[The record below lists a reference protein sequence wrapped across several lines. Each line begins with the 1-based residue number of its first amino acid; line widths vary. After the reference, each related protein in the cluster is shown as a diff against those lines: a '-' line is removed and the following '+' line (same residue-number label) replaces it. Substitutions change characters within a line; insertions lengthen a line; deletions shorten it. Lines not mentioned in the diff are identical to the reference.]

1 MAGTTAD
8 EDEFMFAA
16 TIGYLLAVVI
26 LVSGFALAPSRA
38 TVWYGF
44 GVVLAAGGVGVAVVI
59 GLLSY
64 FERQAAR

>member
-1 MAGTTAD
+1 MAETTAD

-26 LVSGFALAPSRA
+26 LVSGFAFAPARA
-38 TVWYGF
+38 GVWYGF
-44 GVVLAAGGVGVAVVI
+44 GVVIAAGAVGITVVI

-64 FERQAAR
+64 FERKADQ